1 MRWVDTQL
9 DEARYW
15 ELLRIS
21 TDKRTSQGW
30 LVGRE
35 WAFPGVAAVQLHNGR
50 NARWLIPP
58 ASITGVAR
66 PVCNRPWDWLW
77 LELRRSFV
85 GRDGRIYR
93 KHPNAG
99 MVL

>member
-1 MRWVDTQL
+1 MRWVNTQL

-15 ELLRIS
+15 ELLRVS
-21 TDKRTSQGW
+21 TDKSTSQGW
-30 LVGRE
+30 LVHIGPYLGKE
-35 WAFPGVAAVQLHNGR
+35 AVQLHRGR
-50 NARWLIPP
+50 NGRWLIPP

-85 GRDGRIYR
+85 GRDGHIYR

-99 MVL
+99 MSL